1 MASTYSP
8 NLRIELIGTGDQAG
22 TWGNTTNSTDQ
33 YVLENA
39 VSGYQAI
46 PINSSNQALS
56 YVYGSTTSAASN
68 QAVFAFLQL
77 TTGTVTTAFNL
88 YAPPTPKS
96 YIIYNNTSYIATI
109 YNSTA
114 IGNTTPAGAGV
125 VIAANATIT
134 VWSDGQNFRAANTA
148 TGNFLVEGNL
158 TVLGND
164 TEIGNFLAANVL
176 GAFEQ
181 ATFTG
186 SISGNTLTVPTGG
199 VSVGSVFVGQIIS
212 GAGIATATST
222 NLTNPLS
229 TNSGSAVVTV
239 TQAGHGFS
247 NGTPVTIAGASAT
260 GGIPSTNLNGTYAIT
275 YINANSYSFTAGTAA
290 SSTVSGGG
298 GAITVTTPSTQITA
312 LGSGTGG
319 AGTYF
324 VNISQSV
331 SSTTITGSP
340 AAIAAT
346 PATTDNSNNVA
357 TTAFVKAAL
366 AASGSF
372 VYPNVG
378 IPLSTGA
385 AWGTSFNNSTN
396 PVSVSYGGT
405 GLTSAGTAN
414 NALVSTGSG
423 WTSSPIVN
431 SISGGTGISITGS
444 SGNYTISSSGA
455 SGVNSIAGSNI
466 NVSPASGNVTIT
478 LTSTNISS
486 ALGYTPAN
494 GSSYAAL
501 SSTNNFT
508 GTNNYSSS
516 ASINATGTSAGNQ
529 RIGVTYSSYN
539 SGLSATSLQLATAG
553 VGVLFDTTS
562 NSVGFLNGY
571 LGGSGTFLSIT
582 PVSGAVGLANN
593 TLYTTAV
600 DAYKGGSSSS
610 WIPTSDVRLKDN
622 IQDYTKGLETLNQI
636 KTKTWVYNGKGG
648 STQGA
653 EGLGVVAD
661 EIEQVLP
668 SVIRTVLGKLN
679 PEDTEKTNIK
689 HIDPTEI
696 TWLLV
701 NAVKELS
708 AKVDAQAAEIA
719 ILKGA

>member
-96 YIIYNNTSYIATI
+96 YIVYNNTLYTATI

-125 VIAANATIT
+125 VIAAGATIT

-212 GAGIATATST
+212 GTGIAIATST
-222 NLTNPLS
+222 SLTNPLS
-229 TNSGSAVVTV
+229 TNSGSAVVIV
-239 TQAGHGFS
+239 TQVGHGFS

-298 GAITVTTPSTQITA
+298 GAITVTTPSTQVIA

-319 AGTYF
+319 AGTYV
-324 VNISQSV
+324 VNISQTV
-331 SSTTITGSP
+331 SSTTIIGSP

-357 TTAFVKAAL
+357 TTAFVKSAL

-385 AWGTSFNNSTN
+385 SWSTSFNNSTN
-396 PVSVSYGGT
+396 PISVPYGGT
-405 GLTSAGTAN
+405 GLTTLTTGNLLVGAGTSSVAFIAPGTSGNILTSNGTTWSSTSLSSVVVTTSGDQSIAGNKTFTTGAPIKGVTDGSNAAAGYVGEVITATQSTPISVAN
-414 NALVSTGSG
+414 NTDTVVISVSLTPGDWDVHSVGSAYA
-423 WTSSPIVN
+423 
-431 SISGGTGISITGS
+431 S
-444 SGNYTISSSGA
+444 SGNDYTAFI
-455 SGVNSIAGSNI
+455 
-466 NVSPASGNVTIT
+466 
-478 LTSTNISS
+478 
-486 ALGYTPAN
+486 
-494 GSSYAAL
+494 
-501 SSTNNFT
+501 
-508 GTNNYSSS
+508 
-516 ASINATGTSAGNQ
+516 
-529 RIGVTYSSYN
+529 
-539 SGLSATSLQLATAG
+539 
-553 VGVLFDTTS
+553 TS
-562 NSVGFLNGY
+562 NSSSTSITDSVGFYGASPTPGTDGAFSLSYFARYNVTGNTTVNV
-571 LGGSGTFLSIT
+571 LVRIAGGSGTGFTATGSIF
-582 PVSGAVGLANN
+582 A
-593 TLYTTAV
+593 
-600 DAYKGGSSSS
+600 
-610 WIPTSDVRLKDN
+610 R
-622 IQDYTKGLETLNQI
+622 
-636 KTKTWVYNGKGG
+636 
-648 STQGA
+648 
-653 EGLGVVAD
+653 
-661 EIEQVLP
+661 
-668 SVIRTVLGKLN
+668 RMR
-679 PEDTEKTNIK
+679 
-689 HIDPTEI
+689 
-696 TWLLV
+696 
-701 NAVKELS
+701 
-708 AKVDAQAAEIA
+708 
-719 ILKGA
+719 

>member
-96 YIIYNNTSYIATI
+96 YIVYNNTSYTATV

-114 IGNTTPAGAGV
+114 IGNTIPAGAGV
-125 VIAANATIT
+125 VIAAGATIT

-212 GAGIATATST
+212 GTGIATATST

-229 TNSGSAVVTV
+229 TNNGSAVVIV

-260 GGIPSTNLNGTYAIT
+260 GGISSVSLNGTYAIT
-275 YINANSYSFTAGTAA
+275 YINANSYSFTAGTTA

-298 GAITVTTPSTQITA
+298 GAITVTTPSTQVIA

-319 AGTYF
+319 AGTYV
-324 VNISQSV
+324 VNISQTV

-357 TTAFVKAAL
+357 TTAFVKSAL

-385 AWGTSFNNSTN
+385 SWGTSFNNSTN
-396 PVSVSYGGT
+396 PIPVPYGGT
-405 GLTSAGTAN
+405 GLNTLTTGNLLVGAGTSNVAFI
-414 NALVSTGSG
+414 A
-423 WTSSPIVN
+423 P
-431 SISGGTGISITGS
+431 GT
-444 SGNYTISSSGA
+444 SGNVLTSNGTTWGSTSLSSAVVTTTGDQ
-455 SGVNSIAGSNI
+455 SIAGNK
-466 NVSPASGNVTIT
+466 T
-478 LTSTNISS
+478 
-486 ALGYTPAN
+486 
-494 GSSYAAL
+494 
-501 SSTNNFT
+501 FT
-508 GTNNYSSS
+508 
-516 ASINATGTSAGNQ
+516 TGAP
-529 RIGVTYSSYN
+529 IKGVTDGSNAAAGYIGEVITAIQSTPVVVANNTDTVVISISLTPGDWDVHSLG
-539 SGLSATSLQLATAG
+539 SGYASTGNDYTA
-553 VGVLFDTTS
+553 FITS
-562 NSVGFLNGY
+562 NSSSTSITDSVGFYGASPTPGTESAFSLNY
-571 LGGSGTFLSIT
+571 FARYNVTVNTTVNLLVRITGGSGAGFTAAGSIF
-582 PVSGAVGLANN
+582 A
-593 TLYTTAV
+593 
-600 DAYKGGSSSS
+600 
-610 WIPTSDVRLKDN
+610 R
-622 IQDYTKGLETLNQI
+622 
-636 KTKTWVYNGKGG
+636 
-648 STQGA
+648 
-653 EGLGVVAD
+653 
-661 EIEQVLP
+661 
-668 SVIRTVLGKLN
+668 RMR
-679 PEDTEKTNIK
+679 
-689 HIDPTEI
+689 
-696 TWLLV
+696 
-701 NAVKELS
+701 
-708 AKVDAQAAEIA
+708 
-719 ILKGA
+719 